1 MKNGIKFQFG
11 KRRGVIADTIM
22 GGVGIITLAI
32 TVIVVAALL
41 TNATL
46 TGFTGINATIASYV
60 PTLMLVGGLGAAAYV
75 GLRQMGV
82 LH

>member
-1 MKNGIKFQFG
+1 M
-11 KRRGVIADTIM
+11 VADTIM
-22 GGVGIITLAI
+22 GGVGVITLAI

-41 TNATL
+41 TNNTL
-46 TGFTGINATIASYV
+46 TGFTGINATIAGYM

-82 LH
+82 IR